1 MRRLIV
7 LVLFLVSCGVEARER
22 HSFMPENDL
31 WREDNFALLGS
42 EMTEELFTEIIR
54 IGGDL
59 YAPVAR
65 QWGENLYINELW
77 WDSTVNAS
85 AWRDGRGNTEI
96 RMYGGLSRRPEV
108 TPLSF
113 ALVLCHE
120 LGHLYGGTPYI
131 EPRLYLSAEGQADHF
146 GAGWCLKNIAQQLN
160 DGYYYQPTTYMNQL
174 CRGDS
179 ICVKEMVAAQGL
191 GNLLARLGNQ
201 AAPRFETPDQ
211 TVVRQTNLSYPS
223 IQCRLDSYRTGILGQ
238 PRSRCWYAGG

>member
-1 MRRLIV
+1 
-7 LVLFLVSCGVEARER
+7 
-22 HSFMPENDL
+22 MPDNDL
-31 WREDNFALLGS
+31 WKEDNPAFAGN

-59 YAPVAR
+59 YAPIAR

-77 WDSTVNAS
+77 YDSTVNAS
-85 AWRDGRGNTEI
+85 AWRDGRGNTEV

-120 LGHLYGGTPYI
+120 LNHLYGNSPYI
-131 EPRLYLSAEGQADHF
+131 DAGLRMSAEAQADHM
-146 GAGWCLKNIAQQLN
+146 GAGWCLRNIAQQLQ
-160 DGYYYQPTTYMNQL
+160 DGYYYQPTSYMNQL
-174 CRGDS
+174 CKGDS
-179 ICVKEMVAAQGL
+179 LCAKEMAAAQGL
-191 GNLLARLGNQ
+191 GNLLSRLGNQ

-223 IQCRLDSYRTGILGQ
+223 TQCRLDSYRTGILGQ
-238 PRSRCWYAGG
+238 SRSRCWYAGG